1 RFDQPVQDGVGVDL
15 EHPRRGADTSPLG
28 QAGQDAHDTFHRR
41 LFAVEE
47 RTVRFQKVPL
57 TRGTVELPP
66 GATAGMTVGPQI
78 VQPQPTAIV
87 TIGVGTKMH
96 RGVHG
101 TRPSVRWGYGIRPS
115 RRGWSPCPDLLLTQG
130 TVGLARQA
138 RERFGLGGRL
148 TLRPDGLGWCLGS
161 FTGWARPEVR
171 QHEAQP
177 EQDQDHQLIVNEVR
191 NHRIAPLHDG
201 VGGPFYPVFKPSEL
215 SAAVGYTTEQDHRAV
230 KRMTRPMVGF
240 KAFDSA

>member
-1 RFDQPVQDGVGVDL
+1 M
-15 EHPRRGADTSPLG
+15 
-28 QAGQDAHDTFHRR
+28 R
-41 LFAVEE
+41 L
-47 RTVRFQKVPL
+47 QKVPL

-66 GATAGMTVGPQI
+66 GATAGMTGGPQL

-101 TRPSVRWGYGIRPS
+101 TGAAVRRRYGSRPS
-115 RRGWSPCPDLLLTQG
+115 RRRWSPCLDLLLTQG
-130 TVGLARQA
+130 TVGLVRQA
-138 RERFGLGGRL
+138 REWFGLGGTL
-148 TLRPDGLGWCLGS
+148 TLRSDGLGWCLGS
-161 FTGWARPEVR
+161 STGWARPEVR

-177 EQDQDHQLIVNEVR
+177 EQGQDPQPIVNEVR

-215 SAAVGYTTEQDHRAV
+215 SAGRRYA
-230 KRMTRPMVGF
+230 TRSVRSSG
-240 KAFDSA
+240 